1 MKDYKLNIS
10 ITSNFNNKWI
20 SDFNQWIKE
29 STWKLKAFSDN
40 FAKMSADFY
49 SISQAS
55 SILKDKLWWLFWNA
69 IDEADKLNNSMV
81 GLKSIVNWT
90 WNDFKKAEKFIQD
103 FTKDWLVTTWEAA
116 TSLKNLLSKGYW
128 MDDARQILERLKD
141 SAAFGRAAHL
151 SLWEAVQTAT
161 EWIKNENSTLVD
173 NAWVTKNLSVI
184 WDEYAKSIWKTAKSL
199 TDEEK
204 RQATVNWI
212 IQETAFQV
220 WDAAKLTKEYSGQK
234 SKLNATIKNLSA
246 TVWSILLPVLS
257 EMMWFVTPLVEWF
270 RKFAEENPGLAKS
283 IVLLAWAFTWLLI
296 VFTSLAAIL
305 PFLGSAFTILTW
317 PIGIVIW
324 LIAAFVIAYQTNF
337 LGIYDIT
344 NWVLAKIS
352 EFFSFFGENLASLEW
367 FFVGLYELFST
378 SFDNI
383 ITFLTGT
390 WNIIEWIFQI
400 AFALISGVFEIFISL
415 FTWNWEGLWI
425 AVINLVTNLWE
436 GIKNIFTWAFQIL
449 SALLSEGLEILKAV
463 FSVWWEAIKTVS
475 KLAWDL
481 IIWVLTI
488 AWEAIK
494 TIASWV
500 FEWIKFIIIWIW
512 NGLKTVTSAIWEGLK
527 TWLSNIWNWIYES
540 ATNIFTNIKESIIS
554 LFKWAI
560 EFVEWAWKNIK
571 SIWNDIKSLGSSIWE
586 KASSAWSWVM
596 EKAWNLANSVAWAF
610 WRAYWWNV
618 SNWKPYF
625 VWERW
630 RELFIPETNWKIIPN
645 NQLWWN
651 NFSISI
657 SWNYIWNEADEERL
671 AQKVIEKLNYQLQMS
686 HFGIS

>member
-1 MKDYKLNIS
+1 MSSKYNLGINIT
-10 ITSNFNNKWI
+10 TSLDNKGINEFSSKIWKI
-20 SDFNQWIKE
+20 SDSANKLSNNFLNSAIHFNE
-29 STWKLKAFSDN
+29 
-40 FAKMSADFY
+40 
-49 SISQAS
+49 ISQLAWT
-55 SILKDKLWWLFWNA
+55 LKDKLWWLFWNA

-246 TVWSILLPVLS
+246 TVWSMLLPVLS

-317 PIGIVIW
+317 PI
-324 LIAAFVIAYQTNF
+324 L
-337 LGIYDIT
+337 
-344 NWVLAKIS
+344 
-352 EFFSFFGENLASLEW
+352 
-367 FFVGLYELFST
+367 
-378 SFDNI
+378 
-383 ITFLTGT
+383 
-390 WNIIEWIFQI
+390 
-400 AFALISGVFEIFISL
+400 
-415 FTWNWEGLWI
+415 
-425 AVINLVTNLWE
+425 
-436 GIKNIFTWAFQIL
+436 
-449 SALLSEGLEILKAV
+449 
-463 FSVWWEAIKTVS
+463 
-475 KLAWDL
+475 
-481 IIWVLTI
+481 
-488 AWEAIK
+488 
-494 TIASWV
+494 
-500 FEWIKFIIIWIW
+500 
-512 NGLKTVTSAIWEGLK
+512 
-527 TWLSNIWNWIYES
+527 
-540 ATNIFTNIKESIIS
+540 
-554 LFKWAI
+554 
-560 EFVEWAWKNIK
+560 
-571 SIWNDIKSLGSSIWE
+571 
-586 KASSAWSWVM
+586 
-596 EKAWNLANSVAWAF
+596 
-610 WRAYWWNV
+610 
-618 SNWKPYF
+618 
-625 VWERW
+625 
-630 RELFIPETNWKIIPN
+630 ETNKI
-645 NQLWWN
+645 
-651 NFSISI
+651 
-657 SWNYIWNEADEERL
+657 
-671 AQKVIEKLNYQLQMS
+671 
-686 HFGIS
+686 